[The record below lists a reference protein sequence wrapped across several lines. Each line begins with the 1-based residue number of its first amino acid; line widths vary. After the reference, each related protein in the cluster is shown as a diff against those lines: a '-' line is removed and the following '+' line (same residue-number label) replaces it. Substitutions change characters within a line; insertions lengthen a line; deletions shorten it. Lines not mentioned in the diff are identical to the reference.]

1 MTNLSCL
8 LTKSIHKL
16 SFLMDKQTVRNNE
29 VPELSACPQSRV
41 WLKTS
46 SWKELT
52 WHLPDGY
59 NRKSEEY
66 YSSLVPAKA
75 GLLLSL
81 KQNTKHIDSRLA
93 YQDKR
98 WSANWEVIILNPCR
112 NQVVWKVDN
121 TVHWKIS
128 IQCIAQLVFL
138 ILNHWV
144 ASYLMDSTIQC

>member
-1 MTNLSCL
+1 
-8 LTKSIHKL
+8 
-16 SFLMDKQTVRNNE
+16 MDKQTVRNNE

-81 KQNTKHIDSRLA
+81 KQNTKHIDSQLA

-98 WSANWEVIILNPCR
+98 WSANWEVIILTLAGTKLFEK
-112 NQVVWKVDN
+112 W
-121 TVHWKIS
+121 IILS
-128 IQCIAQLVFL
+128 IGKSLSSA
-138 ILNHWV
+138 
-144 ASYLMDSTIQC
+144 